1 MYLEENGLQEENWD
15 ADSDERERLRR
26 CLHEAVRSSLATS
39 SDFSEV
45 SALGNFDRDAQAQ
58 ALAKQAILI
67 ELANFT
73 ETERAILDFTVC
85 QRSNGSLYGT
95 AGKCRK
101 GKEVS
106 EDQAA
111 LQRAVNR
118 KRKTGRYGGTLK
130 KRLANDA
137 THQHLTKQAREL
149 GVKRDKA
156 QRTLKRSA
164 EELEGDRWNARKRDA
179 FKRAEQAANAAFT
192 AAERARSALK
202 RRERELSREH
212 QAQNVAAR
220 SRATREV
227 PAWADEPKQLR

>member
-1 MYLEENGLQEENWD
+1 MYLEENGLQEGNLD
-15 ADSDERERLRR
+15 SDSDERERLRR
-26 CLHEAVRSSLATS
+26 RLHESVRSSLATS

-45 SALGNFDRDAQAQ
+45 SALGNFDKDAQTK
-58 ALAKQAILI
+58 ALAKQALLL
-67 ELANFT
+67 EFASFT
-73 ETERAILDFTVC
+73 EMEKAVLDFTVC

-95 AGKCRK
+95 SGKCRK

-111 LQRAVNR
+111 LQRAANR

-137 THQHLTKQAREL
+137 THQHLSKQAREL

-156 QRTLKRSA
+156 QRALKRAA
-164 EELEGDRWNARKRDA
+164 ETLEGDRWNARKRDA
-179 FKRAEQAANAAFT
+179 YKRAEQSANAAFT
-192 AAERARSALK
+192 AAERARSALN

-212 QAQNVAAR
+212 LAQNLAAR
-220 SRATREV
+220 PRATREV
-227 PAWADEPKQLR
+227 PVWADEPKQLR

>member
-15 ADSDERERLRR
+15 ADSDVRERLRR
-26 CLHEAVRSSLATS
+26 RLHQAVRSSLATS

-45 SALGNFDRDAQAQ
+45 SALGNFDRDAQTQ
-58 ALAKQAILI
+58 ALAKQAILS

-73 ETERAILDFTVC
+73 ETEKAILDFTVC

-95 AGKCRK
+95 AGKCRN

-111 LQRAVNR
+111 LQRAANR
-118 KRKTGRYGGTLK
+118 KRKTGRYGGSLK
-130 KRLANDA
+130 TRLANDV
-137 THQHLTKQAREL
+137 THQHLSKQACEL

-156 QRTLKRSA
+156 QRALKRAA
-164 EELEGDRWNARKRDA
+164 EELEGDRWNARKRNA
-179 FKRAEQAANAAFT
+179 YKRAEQSANAAYT
-192 AAERARSALK
+192 AAEQARSALK

-212 QAQNVAAR
+212 QAQNLAAKP
-220 SRATREV
+220 RATREV
-227 PAWADEPKQLR
+227 PVWADEPKQLR